1 MENNEVN
8 VNEGNQSGISL
19 RLLWDVFKRC
29 WYWML
34 IGAVLAG
41 GLSLWYFNKNFV
53 PSYSV
58 TSKFYISNVAST
70 TSLYSAGQIDGA
82 ASMAEQLAT
91 VITDNNKLAGIIS
104 ADIEVRKNSDNVST
118 IVRDIINA
126 TSGGTDL
133 NLLEELLNN
142 QIATDRKTTPVTQKD
157 QFISP
162 NTIRRM
168 ISASNDGAMLSV
180 KVSGT
185 DKKKIFLVAQSLEEW
200 VPRFCDDINNQ
211 PDALSYAHQSKSLN
225 LQNSVSETGFTD
237 SIFKSENSRSDIYR
251 YPLFITVFV
260 AVAIY
265 GIFLLIVIMNTTVYS
280 AADIKAISP
289 KYSVIGSIE
298 HWTLND
304 EKKWGRRAQH
314 KADMLGTH
322 VDQKL
327 ILREKAP
334 FRIQEGFHELR
345 TNVTFCA
352 AGEKGC
358 IIGVASSVAGSGKS
372 FVMANLAVSLSNL
385 YDKKVLLVDGDLRRP
400 MLHKIFALQNKIGL
414 SNLIA
419 GMELNDADLKHSFD
433 RLDVITAGT
442 LPPNPIDLLSSPRMK
457 EMLAKWKTEYDYI
470 LIDLPPVGEV
480 ADMFAV
486 SDMISGYIYVVRS
499 GYTDSRILRDTTET
513 ITSKNAKIFGYVVTD
528 VHPERTEG
536 YTRYSHY
543 YRYYK
548 YGYYN
553 RYKSY
558 SSYAKAANENAGNQ
572 QQNGKEQAKKQQDS
586 KKSK

>member
-8 VNEGNQSGISL
+8 VNESNQSGISL

-70 TSLYSAGQIDGA
+70 TYLYSAGQIDGA

-104 ADIEVRKNSDNVST
+104 ADIELRKSSDNVPT

-142 QIATDRKTTPVTQKD
+142 QIATDRKSTPVTQSS

-162 NTIRRM
+162 NTVKRM
-168 ISASNDGAMLSV
+168 ISATNDGAMLSV

-225 LQNSVSETGFTD
+225 LQNSVSETGYSD
-237 SIFKSENSRSDIYR
+237 SLFRSENSRSDIYR
-251 YPLFITVFV
+251 YPLFITIFV

-265 GIFLLIVIMNTTVYS
+265 GIFLLIVIMNTTIYS

-298 HWTLND
+298 HWALSD
-304 EKKWGRRAQH
+304 EKKWGRRAQT
-314 KADMLGTH
+314 KADILGTH

-358 IIGVASSVAGSGKS
+358 TIGVASSIAGSGKS

-385 YDKKVLLVDGDLRRP
+385 YDKRVLLVDGDLRRP
-400 MLHKIFALQNKIGL
+400 MLHKIFALQNKVGL

-419 GMELNDADLKHSFD
+419 GMELSDADLKHSFD

-480 ADMFAV
+480 ADMFAI

-528 VHPERTEG
+528 VHPERMEG
-536 YTRYSHY
+536 YTRYSYY

-558 SSYAKAANENAGNQ
+558 SSYAKAANENGGAQ
-572 QQNGKEQAKKQQDS
+572 QPEEKHQSG